1 MPRPPDEEEEAAEA
15 APREAAAAR
24 STRSCT
30 AEGQGCGT
38 AALNAVPCACL
49 LRLHAAGVVEPQRA
63 DGVDFEERR
72 RAARVEAGRR
82 PVRLELGAPYQATA
96 HDIPSEGGLPSLELF
111 CIGLGALDV
120 ASDFY
125 GHTS

>member
-24 STRSCT
+24 SKRSFT
-30 AEGQGCGT
+30 TEGLGCGT
-38 AALNAVPCACL
+38 AALNTVPCACL
-49 LRLHAAGVVEPQRA
+49 FRLHAAGVVEPQRA

-96 HDIPSEGGLPSLELF
+96 HNIPSEGELPS
-111 CIGLGALDV
+111 
-120 ASDFY
+120 
-125 GHTS
+125 

>member
-1 MPRPPDEEEEAAEA
+1 MRPDEEEEAAEA

-24 STRSCT
+24 SARSCT
-30 AEGQGCGT
+30 TEGQGCGT

-82 PVRLELGAPYQATA
+82 PVRLEVISLELGAPYQATA
-96 HDIPSEGGLPSLELF
+96 HDIPSEGGP
-111 CIGLGALDV
+111 
-120 ASDFY
+120 
-125 GHTS
+125 